1 MMKKFLSIILALTL
15 VILSVPAISF
25 AEEVADSSGEEITY
39 DPTLYDRIELVDFS
53 DGNYGAVTEK
63 TINRAALSK
72 KAYADG
78 NGSLLLNC
86 GSDFMAGMTMTIGD
100 IVNLFGENTADY
112 ANAVLKVRF
121 YSEDVGNKFTVCFGT
136 EEMSKHSI
144 NYKQSNVTVD
154 NYGWQEHSIK
164 FKDIF
169 VADHAELGDVDALW
183 NMFQVS
189 TTGWVNNPKN
199 LPEDRNGKPFWD
211 EGDAIYIDSVW
222 FEREPLSYVAADVP
236 VDNAVVLGQIANQKQ
251 NTTTKAYATSGYTTN
266 TRVGGAPS
274 YTMVNIAEK
283 KPKFRY
289 EIKNSGEAYSADYA
303 DYKFFNVWIYSP
315 RPQSGGIGILFNGV
329 TTGKRSVTN
338 LDWTGWKL
346 LSFNIDERLT
356 STTEIDSQGRKT
368 IGAVTKVQITAGDGY
383 TAGIY
388 AWDNEKGAFST
399 TVNATNK
406 GFWNE
411 WNNPGEFGVESAWF
425 SVEKPEG
432 ANVDPSA
439 KVAYKTSTQ
448 IPSKADDLVIF
459 NTATSKLPRDTNR
472 FSYVYGSGRAYP
484 GFAKTLSLMLGK
496 TYFDITYTD
505 GAISKVKQN
514 VPGKANNT
522 DIIPSFYH
530 NDPTSQEAYDARL
543 RPISA
548 GYTHVNLWLYS
559 PGISYDQFGNY
570 GEYVLSFQ
578 NFGEF
583 NAETKKTAIGTR
595 EGIGIPANWQGWKLV
610 SIPLDGLSDDVK
622 SHIEKGIRRIEIV
635 NACYQD
641 FQNDWKAFGNKDIT
655 DAAKIA
661 TIAPDCADDDE
672 TTNLSRVVDGD
683 YDYGHTSTGVY
694 HGDFN
699 TFCEDTFVGV
709 EKLWFSK
716 GAPAASFGAVE
727 KQNINNIAVDD
738 EKFDVEFENP
748 VVFADGVALETP
760 ITEMQLDYTAPLAL
774 GETYVTT
781 QLPEVMFTAD
791 GHKYEGKLKFNG
803 RVSDYT
809 YVNDT
814 EAKKV
819 SFDISERWATKYGED
834 ITLIVAVYADDTM
847 QNLEYTELALC
858 KVGETAT
865 IDYSTFAQYGSK
877 MKVMLWDMGSA
888 YPIIDDIDL

>member
-63 TINRAALSK
+63 TINRVALSK

-356 STTEIDSQGRKT
+356 STTEIDSQG
-368 IGAVTKVQITAGDGY
+368 
-383 TAGIY
+383 
-388 AWDNEKGAFST
+388 EK
-399 TVNATNK
+399 
-406 GFWNE
+406 
-411 WNNPGEFGVESAWF
+411 
-425 SVEKPEG
+425 
-432 ANVDPSA
+432 
-439 KVAYKTSTQ
+439 Q
-448 IPSKADDLVIF
+448 LVLLLKF
-459 NTATSKLPRDTNR
+459 RLLP
-472 FSYVYGSGRAYP
+472 V
-484 GFAKTLSLMLGK
+484 
-496 TYFDITYTD
+496 
-505 GAISKVKQN
+505 
-514 VPGKANNT
+514 T
-522 DIIPSFYH
+522 DILPVF
-530 NDPTSQEAYDARL
+530 
-543 RPISA
+543 
-548 GYTHVNLWLYS
+548 TH
-559 PGISYDQFGNY
+559 GI
-570 GEYVLSFQ
+570 
-578 NFGEF
+578 
-583 NAETKKTAIGTR
+583 
-595 EGIGIPANWQGWKLV
+595 
-610 SIPLDGLSDDVK
+610 
-622 SHIEKGIRRIEIV
+622 
-635 NACYQD
+635 
-641 FQNDWKAFGNKDIT
+641 
-655 DAAKIA
+655 
-661 TIAPDCADDDE
+661 
-672 TTNLSRVVDGD
+672 
-683 YDYGHTSTGVY
+683 
-694 HGDFN
+694 
-699 TFCEDTFVGV
+699 
-709 EKLWFSK
+709 
-716 GAPAASFGAVE
+716 
-727 KQNINNIAVDD
+727 
-738 EKFDVEFENP
+738 
-748 VVFADGVALETP
+748 
-760 ITEMQLDYTAPLAL
+760 M
-774 GETYVTT
+774 
-781 QLPEVMFTAD
+781 
-791 GHKYEGKLKFNG
+791 
-803 RVSDYT
+803 
-809 YVNDT
+809 
-814 EAKKV
+814 KKV
-819 SFDISERWATKYGED
+819 HS
-834 ITLIVAVYADDTM
+834 
-847 QNLEYTELALC
+847 
-858 KVGETAT
+858 
-865 IDYSTFAQYGSK
+865 AQ
-877 MKVMLWDMGSA
+877 L
-888 YPIIDDIDL
+888 